1 MKKILSLA
9 LASLLVVP
17 AFAEE
22 LTDLV
27 SVSELGVSLPITINV
42 ADTDINGAN
51 SGAVYQF
58 LSGKASKDY
67 FYFVP
72 GTTLLTVSK
81 SAGNVVSIKRGTSVT
96 AIPIEIVASN
106 SPITLDNVANATI
119 VNENLAPEATYT
131 FTEEYK
137 YFALLATSSQA
148 AAPDFSI
155 TWNVSGTP
163 DVPDTETLTST
174 ITPAVY
180 GLSGMNLGYGT
191 YTATIDEVGY
201 FYGGGYGSGFFNFV
215 NGDNDKAVFKNTTGK
230 KIKAIT
236 INSKNTSTYVGY
248 IAFSEQ
254 TEVTENTPA
263 TYTINDNDDNA
274 IHFGQRIDV
283 SNQNYQYFGI
293 YKTSEYFGITELIIE
308 YEGDVI
314 VVEKCAT
321 PDSSLENNSN
331 VNVEDEIV
339 FTSDTDGASVDYT
352 WTAVKDGDQTLNG
365 EGTGSF
371 KFPKELAG
379 YTVTFIV
386 KATKEGMKDS
396 DEAVF
401 RYNVNVLVGVEGIE
415 AENGVAEYYNLQGVR
430 VDNPEKG
437 MYIRVQNGK
446 AQKFIVK

>member
-1 MKKILSLA
+1 MKKILSVA
-9 LASLLVVP
+9 LVSLLAVP

-27 SVSELGVSLPITINV
+27 SVSELNVSLPITINV
-42 ADTDINGAN
+42 ADTDIKGAN

-72 GTTLLTVSK
+72 GTLFTVSK
-81 SAGNVVSIKRGTSVT
+81 SAGNVVSIKRGTSVSES
-96 AIPIEIVASN
+96 PIEIVASN

-119 VNENLAPEATYT
+119 VMESLAPEATYT

-137 YFALLATSSQA
+137 YFALLTNSSQA

-155 TWNVSGTP
+155 TWNVTGTP
-163 DVPDTETLTST
+163 DVPDTETITSN
-174 ITPAVY
+174 ITPAIY
-180 GLSGMNLGYGT
+180 GLAGMNLSYGT
-191 YTATIDEVGY
+191 YTATIDDVSY

-215 NGDNDKAVFKNTTGK
+215 NGDNAKAVFKNTTGK

-236 INSKNTSTYVGY
+236 INSRNTSTYAGY
-248 IAFSEQ
+248 IAFSEKA
-254 TEVTENTPA
+254 EVTESTPA
-263 TYTINDNDDNA
+263 TYTLKDNDANA
-274 IHFGQRIDV
+274 IPFGQRIDV
-283 SNQNYQYFGI
+283 SSQNYEYFGI

-321 PDSSLENNSN
+321 PDSSLENNSD
-331 VNVEDEIV
+331 VNVDDEIL
-339 FTSDTDGASVDYT
+339 FTSATDGAAVSYT
-352 WTAVKDGDQTLNG
+352 WTAVKEGEPTLNG

-379 YTVTFIV
+379 YAVTFIV
-386 KATKEGMKDS
+386 KAAKEGMSDS

-401 RYNVNVLVGVEGIE
+401 TYNVNVLVGVEGIE
-415 AENGVAEYYNLQGVR
+415 AENGVAEYYNLQGMR
-430 VDNPEKG
+430 VENPEKG

-446 AQKFIVK
+446 TQKFIVK

>member
-27 SVSELGVSLPITINV
+27 SVSDLGVTAPISISV
-42 ADTDINGAN
+42 ADTEIKGSN
-51 SGAVYQF
+51 SGAVYQY

-67 FYFVP
+67 FYFTS
-72 GTTLLTVSK
+72 TTLLTVSK
-81 SAGNVVSIKRGTSVT
+81 SAGNVVSIKRGKSVST
-96 AIPIEIVASN
+96 TPMQIVASN
-106 SPITLDNVANATI
+106 SLITLDNVADATI
-119 VNENLAPEATYT
+119 VQESLVPEATYT
-131 FTEEYK
+131 FTSDYK
-137 YFALLATSSQA
+137 YFAILTKASSA

-155 TWNVSGTP
+155 TWDVSATP
-163 DVPDTETLTST
+163 DTPDTETLTSN
-174 ITPAVY
+174 ITPTLY
-180 GLSGMNLGYGT
+180 GLTGMNLNYGT
-191 YTATIDEVGY
+191 YTATIDGVGY

-215 NGDNDKAVFKNTTGK
+215 NSDNAKAVLKNTTGK

-236 INSKNTSTYVGY
+236 INSRNTTTYTGY
-248 IAFSEQ
+248 IALSE
-254 TEVTENTPA
+254 TSEVTESTPA
-263 TYTINDNDDNA
+263 TYIINDNDENA
-274 IHFGQRIDV
+274 IHFGQRIDL
-283 SNQNYQYFGI
+283 SNQNYKYFGI

-314 VVEKCAT
+314 VVAKCAT

-331 VNVEDEIV
+331 VNVDDEIV
-339 FTSDTDGASVDYT
+339 FTSATEGAAVSYT
-352 WTAVKDGDQTLNG
+352 WTAIKEGAETLNG
-365 EGTGSF
+365 EGTDSF
-371 KFPKELAG
+371 TFPKELAG

-386 KATKEGMKDS
+386 KAVKDGMKDS

-401 RYNVNVLVGVEGIE
+401 KYSVNVLVGVEGIV
-415 AENGVAEYYNLQGVR
+415 AENGATEYYNLQGVR

-446 AQKFIVK
+446 AQKFILK